1 MKKTL
6 FRDWKPSATSCFWGG
21 AAFFAC
27 STFAC
32 STTLWA
38 SEGEQETRLDP
49 LAWQTDLA
57 IWTAIVFILLVAVLW
72 KFAFGPILQALDKRE
87 KDELDKRASIEK
99 ASDEAQK
106 TLEAYRQKLA
116 ESGEEARR
124 MREEAKAD
132 AEKQAN
138 ALVAEARKA
147 IAEERERASKEIR
160 AAEDLALNELATRGA
175 ELATNLAGKIIQ
187 EKLNPAE
194 HAKLVERVVSD
205 LAAK

>member
-6 FRDWKPSATSCFWGG
+6 FRNWKPSATSFFWGG
-21 AAFFAC
+21 AAF
-27 STFAC
+27 FAC

-38 SEGEQETRLDP
+38 SEGEQEARLDP

-57 IWTAIVFILLVAVLW
+57 IWTAVVFILLLAVLW
-72 KFAFGPILQALDKRE
+72 KFAFGPILKALDKRE
-87 KDELDKRASIEK
+87 QYELDKRATIEK

-106 TLEAYRQKLA
+106 TLESYRQKLA

-124 MREEAKAD
+124 LREEAKAD
-132 AEKQAN
+132 AEKQAS
-138 ALVAEARKA
+138 AIVAEARKA

-160 AAEDLALNELATRGA
+160 AAEDLALNELATRSA
-175 ELATNLAGKIIQ
+175 ELATALAGKIIQ

-205 LAAK
+205 LTAK

>member
-6 FRDWKPSATSCFWGG
+6 FRNLKPSGASFVWGG

-38 SEGEQETRLDP
+38 SEGEQEARLDP

-57 IWTAIVFILLVAVLW
+57 LWTAVVFILLVVVLW
-72 KFAFGPILQALDKRE
+72 KFAFGPILKALDERE
-87 KDELDKRASIEK
+87 KYELDKRATIEK

-106 TLEAYRQKLA
+106 TLESYRQKLA

-124 MREEAKAD
+124 LREEAKAD
-132 AEKQAN
+132 AEKQAT
-138 ALVAEARKA
+138 AIVAEARKA
-147 IAEERERASKEIR
+147 IAEERERANKEIR
-160 AAEDLALNELATRGA
+160 AAEDLALNELATRSA
-175 ELATNLAGKIIQ
+175 ELATSLAGKIIQ

-205 LAAK
+205 ITAK

>member
-6 FRDWKPSATSCFWGG
+6 FRDRKPSATSCFWGG
-21 AAFFAC
+21 AAFFC

-38 SEGEQETRLDP
+38 SEGEQEARLDP

-57 IWTAIVFILLVAVLW
+57 IWTAIVFLLLVAVLW